1 MHGFGT
7 HAYQDF
13 GRDKKECGINTAK
26 EIRWWCSEDSLLS
39 DSAASWSVAVLE
51 ALQNCFC

>member
-1 MHGFGT
+1 MGGFGT

-13 GRDKKECGINTAK
+13 GREKKECGINTAK